1 MNQVVFP
8 KENHWSLLFH
18 PNIYIWVFN
27 SILLHMN
34 FEVSLEFLVLPLEV
48 SHLLVGALTRS
59 KEEKLGVS
67 KTEDL
72 SSIVI

>member
-1 MNQVVFP
+1 
-8 KENHWSLLFH
+8 
-18 PNIYIWVFN
+18 
-27 SILLHMN
+27 MN